1 MVPLRDHPV
10 GPVLRQT
17 GAQHAVLAAVLHH
30 RLPAVGLLN
39 PTADLDLLVIDLVID
54 GDVGDI
60 AIPTQLG
67 LARLRAGADGA
78 FAAGTDLAG
87 ALAGAVPSM
96 AAGGAAAADAFA
108 GAFSG
113 RFSSAFADLPRE
125 MNDSFKGFG
134 GTGVAPGPP
143 SSSVPM
149 RFLGSPVA

>member
-1 MVPLRDHPV
+1 VVPLRDHPV

-39 PTADLDLLVIDLVID
+39 PTADLDLLVID

-60 AIPTQLG
+60 ATQRS
-67 LARLRAGADGA
+67 LALPDWTGALRAGADGA